1 MSEPLS
7 AEELEEAREFGTY
20 ERDTFPRLL
29 ATVEAKAAAIEDLLD
44 GISVALADLRAAANR
59 MPDVDQGL
67 VAAIYNLERAMEKHG
82 GQP

>member
-44 GISVALADLRAAANR
+44 GISVAR